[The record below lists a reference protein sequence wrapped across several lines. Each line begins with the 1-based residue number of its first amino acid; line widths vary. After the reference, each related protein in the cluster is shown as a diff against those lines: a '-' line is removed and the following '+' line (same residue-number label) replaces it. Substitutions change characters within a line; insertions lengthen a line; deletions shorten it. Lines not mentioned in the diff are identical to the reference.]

1 MISSVQNELVFDA
14 NELPTGFGRYQK
26 APFGFGIEPDR
37 ADVQEAKESPQ
48 GVAEFERCSKRCF
61 LGETN

>member
-26 APFGFGIEPDR
+26 APFGFGNEPDR
-37 ADVQEAKESPQ
+37 ADMQEARRARKGS
-48 GVAEFERCSKRCF
+48 GNLDGAAKDVF
-61 LGETN
+61 

>member
-37 ADVQEAKESPQ
+37 ADMQEARRARKGS
-48 GVAEFERCSKRCF
+48 GNLDGAAKDVF
-61 LGETN
+61 